1 MGKDAVV
8 TNGQRDRRDK
18 LSIRFGSL
26 ETSAQGTL
34 AVVAIVL
41 IVCLLAVF
49 LREALEA
56 QAGAHTGRPEDAI
69 WSFAALPLARP
80 LKTKIRP

>member
-1 MGKDAVV
+1 MAGNVGVRSDKK
-8 TNGQRDRRDK
+8 QSDK

-26 ETSAQGTL
+26 EASAQGTL

-49 LREALEA
+49 MR
-56 QAGAHTGRPEDAI
+56 QA
-69 WSFAALPLARP
+69 F
-80 LKTKIRP
+80 